1 MGTQGSCSHAIARKE
16 AVGQGRGV
24 RFTYIRGVRFTYI
37 MSSLLLWPALAAC
50 SSFASLSPG
59 PNQSAAVSPPA
70 SPAVAAAQPGSMAP
84 APGAHDSAASISP
97 YPKQSLVD
105 LFREDSAPTPTAN
118 VPHPPNSY
126 TPSGQPY
133 VPPSGQQ
140 NYGAPAGAAPAAPAA
155 QPAAAAPPPANTGPY
170 PSQSLFDI
178 FSNKS
183 TSQ

>member
-1 MGTQGSCSHAIARKE
+1 
-16 AVGQGRGV
+16 
-24 RFTYIRGVRFTYI
+24 
-37 MSSLLLWPALAAC
+37 
-50 SSFASLSPG
+50 
-59 PNQSAAVSPPA
+59 
-70 SPAVAAAQPGSMAP
+70 
-84 APGAHDSAASISP
+84 
-97 YPKQSLVD
+97 

-118 VPHPPNSY
+118 VPHPPSTY

-133 VPPSGQQ
+133 VPPSGQP
-140 NYGAPAGAAPAAPAA
+140 NYGAPAGAAPAAAAPASAA